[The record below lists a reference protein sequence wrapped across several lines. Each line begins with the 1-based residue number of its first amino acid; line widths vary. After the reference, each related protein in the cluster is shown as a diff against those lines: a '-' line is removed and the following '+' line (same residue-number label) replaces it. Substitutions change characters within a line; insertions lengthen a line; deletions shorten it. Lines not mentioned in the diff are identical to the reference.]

1 MKNKNAYIAI
11 SIIGILN
18 SVLVPMYDIW
28 GGLFPEDPGISFFDI
43 VEAVFTD
50 SDAFSYWP
58 VIVTV
63 PAFIGS
69 MALFIAAISNSRVFC
84 NVFSILNFLIYL
96 YIYIRLFAQFGAEDI
111 FDFNTCSVS
120 VGTWIAFILFII
132 SLFFMDFSQPSYP
145 GGGAVTGN
153 VPEGY
158 NKPVN
163 KAPAV
168 ENEVPHIEKAPV
180 SSSAVPASPVPAAPV
195 STKYTNTQNNRIGY
209 MPPAVPMA
217 SLNRQNNNGIFVKDY
232 PRLRIALCVYVV
244 AAELFKFAW
253 TYFLSPISEL
263 YLSGLKQDVLSVIGL
278 VLFAI
283 YIGFFI
289 RLSLIPLNKSW
300 KQYVILFGAYLF
312 FTQLTGLIG
321 FYISGKHQYELGL
334 FEDFSRVFFEYV
346 MVEIIITAILLTFN
360 FAVFSG
366 KKAFKY
372 TFIVLYVILVGLS
385 LFSVI
390 SNIVFS
396 FSQYYGQHFVYGV
409 MLEDW
414 QKPYAYIT
422 YAMRFFPTFT
432 VAALILGFLMKTEK
446 KAKVLSYSNESAK
459 LPNGQ
464 ANPISF
470 SSVYKEP
477 NAFTPAPS
485 NTNQRIVKYCPQCGK
500 EVESK
505 AVFCGKCGHK
515 LI

>member
-28 GGLFPEDPGISFFDI
+28 GGLFPEDPYISFFDI
-43 VEAVFTD
+43 VEVVFTD

-96 YIYIRLFAQFGAEDI
+96 YIYIRLFARFGAEDI
-111 FDFNTCSVS
+111 FDFDTCSVS

-168 ENEVPHIEKAPV
+168 ESEVPHIEKAPV
-180 SSSAVPASPVPAAPV
+180 FSSAVPASPVPA
-195 STKYTNTQNNRIGY
+195 SIQYTNTQNNRIGY
-209 MPPAVPMA
+209 MPSAVPMA
-217 SLNRQNNNGIFVKDY
+217 SLNRQNNNGFFMKDY

-253 TYFLSPISEL
+253 TYLLSPISEL
-263 YLSGLKQDVLSVIGL
+263 YVSGLKQDVLSVISL
-278 VLFAI
+278 VLLAV

-300 KQYVILFGAYLF
+300 KQYVILFGVILF
-312 FTQLTGLIG
+312 FSEFLSI
-321 FYISGKHQYELGL
+321 FSSYISGKRMYEAGMN
-334 FEDFSRVFFEYV
+334 EDFSSHFFEYL
-346 MVEIIITAILLTFN
+346 MIQIAIIAILLFFN

-385 LFSVI
+385 LYSVI
-390 SNIVFS
+390 SDIVFS

-414 QKPYAYIT
+414 QRPYAYIT
-422 YAMRFFPTFT
+422 YAIRVIPTFT

-446 KAKVLSYSNESAK
+446 KTKVLSYSNESAK

-464 ANPISF
+464 ANPISN

-477 NAFTPAPS
+477 NVFTPAPS
-485 NTNQRIVKYCPQCGK
+485 NTNQRIIKYCPQCGK

-515 LI
+515 LK